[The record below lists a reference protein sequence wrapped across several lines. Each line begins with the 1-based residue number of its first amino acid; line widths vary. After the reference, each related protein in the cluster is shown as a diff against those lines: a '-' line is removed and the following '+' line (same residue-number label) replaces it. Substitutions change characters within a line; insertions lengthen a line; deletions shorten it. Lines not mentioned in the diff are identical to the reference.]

1 MKEER
6 ERETRDDHCIQKN
19 KHILAHEHEFGGGV
33 GELSIQ
39 REIQRAN
46 GRVRTR
52 KRLWMAF
59 FWILDERGE
68 KIYTDLAKRRRKRAQ
83 TQKKNDTTGAW
94 PGAWGGRGVGTGTR

>member
-1 MKEER
+1 MKETKMKEER

-83 TQKKNDTTGAW
+83 TQKKMTRRGR
-94 PGAWGGRGVGTGTR
+94 GRGRGRGVG